1 MPEKPLPTLASRLRI
16 NRKTTFMKIPVLI
29 FLISGIATS
38 QLEPVAARSLSAAM
52 KFAGQNDHVKALNT
66 QLADT
71 QLEMMHVLRPG
82 HDNLR
87 ALEDTLEKH
96 EAGLKYAIRAE
107 QIRLAEKSRCSTTS
121 KC

>member
-1 MPEKPLPTLASRLRI
+1 MLENRLPGLACRLRM
-16 NRKTTFMKIPVLI
+16 NPMKNVMKIPVLI

-38 QLEPVAARSLSAAM
+38 ELEPVASRGIQAAM
-52 KFAGQNDHVKALNT
+52 KSARHNDQVKALSM

-71 QLEMMHVLRPG
+71 QLDMMRVLRSG
-82 HDNLR
+82 HDTVEPNLE
-87 ALEDTLEKH
+87 AH

-121 KC
+121 SC